1 MDAKIVYLI
10 MLIRDGFQLQNLQ
23 IYQLSQVSS
32 IVRNVLNLKCVM
44 SAVQR
49 MQVFVQLVFHNLTQ
63 EDLAVT
69 ILTFN
74 SF

>member
-23 IYQLSQVSS
+23 IYQLSQVLS